1 MFDCPP
7 SLGLITLNA
16 FTASDTVLIPTQC
29 EYYSLEGLSQLMATI
44 RQVKRKYNPS
54 TEVEG
59 VLLTMYDGRLNL
71 TNQVVAEI
79 KRFFPDRVY
88 RTTIPR
94 NVRLSEAPS
103 FGEPVIYFDKGSR
116 GAHSYSEFTREFLK
130 ANMKSGS
137 HIFGKK

>member
-1 MFDCPP
+1 
-7 SLGLITLNA
+7 
-16 FTASDTVLIPTQC
+16 
-29 EYYSLEGLSQLMATI
+29 MATI

-54 TEVEG
+54 IEVEG

-94 NVRLSEAPS
+94 NVRLSRLPVLVNRLSILTRVPAVPTPIPS
-103 FGEPVIYFDKGSR
+103 LHGIFKGQYEVWFPYFWQKVMFDGER
-116 GAHSYSEFTREFLK
+116 SERV
-130 ANMKSGS
+130 
-137 HIFGKK
+137 